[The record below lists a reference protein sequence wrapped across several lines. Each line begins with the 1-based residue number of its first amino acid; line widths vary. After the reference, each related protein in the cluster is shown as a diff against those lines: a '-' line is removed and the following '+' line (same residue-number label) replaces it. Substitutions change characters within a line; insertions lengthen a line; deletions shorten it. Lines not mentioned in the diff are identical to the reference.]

1 MSMFCEINVI
11 KASISSD
18 IFDCIQLANLG
29 DNRSYYNHNSI
40 NWVII
45 KKNQIEM
52 KKG

>member
-11 KASISSD
+11 K
-18 IFDCIQLANLG
+18 ANLG